1 MPIYDYKG
9 YTATGEACSGT
20 IDASSEK
27 QALRIL
33 IEKGIFAEYVRPAR
47 LTGQISAATR
57 AAIYR
62 ELSALL
68 SAGIQLDAAL
78 ELLIK
83 SEGDAAAKLLTG
95 VLQRVREGADLSA
108 AIGEYCG
115 SVSSFELAALSAAE
129 KAGKLPE
136 LCSKAA
142 EFIEAMEA
150 VRDRLH
156 SALIY
161 PSFVLALGFI
171 IGIVMLGFVV
181 PHTVNMLTNSGAE
194 LPTLSKVV
202 IVIAKTIVIGAAV
215 ALVGSLVAWVSSSFY
230 ARRNEKFAEK
240 FDKFVLCRLGGQA
253 MAGLVS
259 MRFAA
264 ILSVLSDAGMPIVNA
279 LPIAGEGTGNRWLKK
294 LVLEQTERVRNGVA
308 VSEAID
314 AIPVLRNE
322 LTGWARVGETGG
334 CLPQMLEVSA
344 SKSRRMWEK
353 YMSVRLALLEPIML
367 VAIGGFV
374 FLIAIAVLLPL
385 LQMTKSFGF

>member
-1 MPIYDYKG
+1 MPIYEYKG
-9 YTATGEACSGT
+9 YTATGEACSGS

-27 QALRIL
+27 HALRL
-33 IEKGIFAEYVRPAR
+33 LMEKGIVAEQVRTAK
-47 LTGQISAATR
+47 LTGQLSPAAR

-83 SEGDAAAKLLTG
+83 SEGASAAKLLTG
-95 VLQRVREGADLSA
+95 VLQRVREGVDLSA
-108 AIGEYCG
+108 TIGEYCG

-150 VRDRLH
+150 VRDKLR

-171 IGIVMLGFVV
+171 IGVVMLGFVV
-181 PHTVNMLTNSGAE
+181 PHTLNMLSNSGAE
-194 LPTLSKVV
+194 LPMLSKVV
-202 IVIAKTIVIGAAV
+202 IVLAKVLVIGSAS
-215 ALVGSLVAWVSSSFY
+215 LFVGALVAWLSAKAY
-230 ARRNEKFAEK
+230 AKNNLEFAER
-240 FDKFVLCRLGGQA
+240 FDRFVLLHLGGAA

-259 MRFAA
+259 MRFAS
-264 ILSVLSDAGMPIVNA
+264 ILSVLSEAGMPIVNA

-308 VSEAID
+308 VSDAID
-314 AIPVLRNE
+314 AVPVLRTE

-334 CLPQMLEVSA
+334 CLPQMLEVAA
-344 SKSRRMWEK
+344 SKARRMWEK

-385 LQMTKSFGF
+385 LQMTKGFGF